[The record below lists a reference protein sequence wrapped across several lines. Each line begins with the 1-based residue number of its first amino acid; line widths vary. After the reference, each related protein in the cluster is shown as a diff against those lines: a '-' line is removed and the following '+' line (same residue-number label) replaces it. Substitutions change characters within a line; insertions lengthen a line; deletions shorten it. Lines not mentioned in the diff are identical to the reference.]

1 MTKELK
7 LVIDNNILDKYN
19 EYYFK
24 NHPKAKKKPIERP
37 IHESINKWMIMQR
50 MSMNALKQKWCDF
63 GTWFI
68 KSLGYE
74 NMSLEE
80 FDMHFTSYMPTKRR
94 ADPDNYVPKFLLD
107 SFTNSGFIVDDDGR
121 HLKTLSL
128 STDYDKDNP
137 RTEIDVTIY
146 KGGK

>member
-1 MTKELK
+1 
-7 LVIDNNILDKYN
+7 
-19 EYYFK
+19 
-24 NHPKAKKKPIERP
+24 
-37 IHESINKWMIMQR
+37 
-50 MSMNALKQKWCDF
+50 
-63 GTWFI
+63 
-68 KSLGYE
+68 
-74 NMSLEE
+74 MSLEE